1 MLIIFIMLLNLLTPI
16 VYSAYTEDIGKYRKM
31 AENIV
36 RNFIVIEGYR
46 YKRLFSGFLPSDRW
60 IAFNQDS
67 TTIRFSSHILK
78 YVPPPLYS
86 PLYPNYLIRNNTVIT
101 IPKGDSVILSLST
114 ILFAAAMNGYSSL
127 LDLPCEQKEMKSLL
141 TGHSWALNE
150 FDVKVTND
158 GVVFLSN
165 SSRKSRGPPI
175 FLEAFY
181 WDIQNPQYRD
191 GVLSNYEDLLK
202 GIRNLSNYE
211 PKVKALYF
219 PFLIQWSIDN
229 QSAGVIYPA
238 VLSDTLPA
246 AQVPYA
252 LRKDIKFTVA
262 YQNSSQK
269 PFKILMPSSA
279 GSYIYYSTM
288 DLLDPIKSLKD
299 NTIIVAPAPNA
310 KVGTE
315 FTLTIYVTHTILNEV
330 EAKYII
336 RFKVGDEFWTYLQGS
351 EFAKETISNLMHRG
365 REISVGHT
373 CLSKRVGSCF
383 EQNDSLRKIVA
394 YYYHRASPPNYNL
407 ELTHYYHAIPRV
419 NVKVLGYGPYGEA
432 IIEVSLYAK
441 LNNVYLLEERYFYFS
456 GSPCSSE
463 IEHIEWWQ
471 GPPRGLGGDRVDI
484 SADIKSGMIKY
495 STSVK
500 AVLIAGGALPV
511 GAALIPPLGQK
522 GSWQASARSEVE
534 HNSLGYNV
542 RCCYDCVPR
551 NITIK
556 LHGKNTEVTEWYCY
570 PREAV
575 SMSKRVEKEK
585 INSQVTGINIYL
597 DPVPDV
603 FRYLKTNSS
612 DLNMVF
618 IPEVEGW
625 KICYRRSFSLPGW
638 QLKEVRWR
646 DPYVWEYFSAFNPV
660 WYLRYR
666 PSGRAEEIDILKESY
681 VRLSVSNFYVAPG
694 DNVSGSVEVVYGG
707 KGAETDVDIEIL
719 VEDATYR
726 LLSVHTNSS
735 GIGSFTFKVPP
746 IKFIEGLLG
755 LNVSSDNVTEITL
768 EVIARE
774 SKYNL
779 SDYALIHVPLRSVI
793 AGFLYVADL
802 SLTYSNERITTPA
815 VSVTF
820 THLNAELIDG
830 EVNDIKHDAA
840 ATISALTGEHVNFI
854 ITATNVDNRSE
865 VYEVNTSLSS
875 YMLRVPEGT
884 YEVALTVKVGDR
896 VFKME
901 PEVVEVGRDSVVVH
915 NINVPVPIIIRAE
928 KLLEEVKDWSL
939 RNSDVYY
946 MMLALL
952 KSFGNATDELSDA
965 VDLLMQGTEEGVNSV
980 GSSVDSAV
988 SEILSS
994 LYYSPP
1000 RSVGFT
1006 NSVIS
1011 YLEGMRSVLKSY
1023 DPERIAKYVST
1034 VNATLKIPEEVRT
1047 LLLLD
1052 RTDSLPKY
1060 DPDEV
1065 RRDPNNPYHKAIRL
1079 MLYLAYLRNRKR
1091 HIPNVVWTLV
1101 KLSSL
1106 QTVIWMSKNLW
1117 FFRAPFGPL
1126 KSVNPILWFRLKA
1139 FQISLLALGG
1149 LDLNL
1154 GISKSLTMSFLRKCQ
1169 ERYGI
1174 DPGTVITAY
1183 FKITRFA
1190 LAATVGE
1197 FRKDMNFE
1205 VMFHLINMILG
1216 NVVLNSIYI
1225 PRQEKYLQVFVDEV
1239 KAGNF
1244 NGSLED
1250 AIRNAEVMDYNTN
1263 NFESFSEGMIQI
1275 VNSVLNVGRAVSGIL
1290 EIGSVAQTIFDK
1302 NYLDTGD
1309 QVYKIISYTSGN
1321 LVFHEWRKASVARFS
1336 TKLQEFFRSA
1346 NLGNLV
1352 KVLKTSSTAALGLTV
1367 ALAASDILLFS
1378 PKYSSATAVTILNS
1392 SIMAEKISFPEGVFK
1407 LFSSSSLSKSSKSES
1422 RGIACYFLRNYAAR
1436 ACLSSS
1442 SKLELGSSRLRYA
1455 STSVSGWEDALAMT
1469 QAVMRVRDS
1478 LNTGYANFS
1487 DIADVMDLLRSVKQ
1501 KLIEL
1506 ELEAEASGKDPTQYT
1521 QYRVALEEAF
1531 EEFIDELAIYF
1542 AIPGINVKRA
1552 EEASDRLTAILRNI
1566 SKLPEPTWTV
1576 TGDCYRLV
1584 TDIYPS
1590 LTKEG
1595 VYVVEITP
1603 YGNPPSEGTLTIS
1616 GVNVVTNVTEVT
1628 VDLSRPIK
1636 IYVETEVI
1644 EEGIAGILK
1653 AALSVDGIVQD
1664 VSYASVIK
1672 PLLKLWSSTYG
1683 NTEVLSLVPAEIEIT
1698 GNTINL
1704 KDVGTN
1710 YIVVKTG
1717 AEMNI
1722 TATKGV
1728 YEVTTLRDIDGNYIY
1743 FILSV
1748 ECKSVTGSPGQFT
1761 QIPIDPLTAGLV
1773 AATLIGTVAAYI
1785 LKKKS
1790 LQKE

>member
-1 MLIIFIMLLNLLTPI
+1 M
-16 VYSAYTEDIGKYRKM
+16 E
-31 AENIV
+31 
-36 RNFIVIEGYR
+36 
-46 YKRLFSGFLPSDRW
+46 
-60 IAFNQDS
+60 
-67 TTIRFSSHILK
+67 
-78 YVPPPLYS
+78 
-86 PLYPNYLIRNNTVIT
+86 
-101 IPKGDSVILSLST
+101 
-114 ILFAAAMNGYSSL
+114 
-127 LDLPCEQKEMKSLL
+127 
-141 TGHSWALNE
+141 
-150 FDVKVTND
+150 
-158 GVVFLSN
+158 
-165 SSRKSRGPPI
+165 
-175 FLEAFY
+175 
-181 WDIQNPQYRD
+181 
-191 GVLSNYEDLLK
+191 
-202 GIRNLSNYE
+202 
-211 PKVKALYF
+211 
-219 PFLIQWSIDN
+219 
-229 QSAGVIYPA
+229 
-238 VLSDTLPA
+238 
-246 AQVPYA
+246 
-252 LRKDIKFTVA
+252 
-262 YQNSSQK
+262 
-269 PFKILMPSSA
+269 
-279 GSYIYYSTM
+279 
-288 DLLDPIKSLKD
+288 LLDPIGSLKD

-330 EAKYII
+330 KAKYVI

-351 EFAKETISNLMHRG
+351 EFTKETISNLMHWG

-373 CLSKRVGSCF
+373 CLSKRLGSCF
-383 EQNDSLRKIVA
+383 EQNDSLREITA
-394 YYYHRASPPNYNL
+394 YYHRYVECTANPPNQVL
-407 ELTHYYHAIPRV
+407 EMTHYYQAIPRV

-441 LNNVYLLEERYFYFS
+441 LNNVYHLEKRHCCFY
-456 GSPCSSE
+456 GPCKPVVVKA
-463 IEHIEWWQ
+463 W
-471 GPPRGLGGDRVDI
+471 PRGGDIVDI
-484 SADIKSGMIKY
+484 FADIKSGMIKY

-511 GAALIPPLGQK
+511 GTALIPPLGQK
-522 GSWQASARSEVE
+522 GSWQASARSIVE
-534 HNSLGYNV
+534 HNSLEYIVSCRYECVNASKSGWGWLGRKLYCFPLENV
-542 RCCYDCVPR
+542 LRS
-551 NITIK
+551 N
-556 LHGKNTEVTEWYCY
+556 
-570 PREAV
+570 
-575 SMSKRVEKEK
+575 RVEKEK

-612 DLNMVF
+612 DLNMAF
-618 IPEVEGW
+618 IPEAEGW
-625 KICYRRSFSLPGW
+625 KIGYRRSFSSPDG
-638 QLKEVRWR
+638 QLKEAHWR
-646 DPYVWEYFSAFNPV
+646 DPYAYEYFSAFNPV

-681 VRLSVSNFYVAPG
+681 VRLSVSNFYAAPG

-707 KGAETDVDIEIL
+707 EGAETDVDIEIL

-735 GIGSFTFKVPP
+735 GIGSFTFKVPS
-746 IKFIEGLLG
+746 IKYIEGLLG
-755 LNVSSDNVTEITL
+755 LNVSSVNVTEITL

-779 SDYALIHVPLRSVI
+779 SDYSLIHVPLRSVI

-802 SLTYSNERITTPA
+802 PLTYSNERITTPT

-820 THLNAELIDG
+820 THLNAGLIDG
-830 EVNDIKHDAA
+830 EVNDVEHDAA
-840 ATISALTGEHVNFI
+840 AAISALTGEHVSFI
-854 ITATNVDNRSE
+854 ITATNVNNRSE

-901 PEVVEVGRDSVVVH
+901 PEVVEVGYDSIVVH

-965 VDLLMQGTEEGVNSV
+965 VDLLIRGTEEGVNSV
-980 GSSVDSAV
+980 GSSVDYAV

-1000 RSVGFT
+1000 GSVGFT
-1006 NSVIS
+1006 NSIMS

-1023 DPERIAKYVST
+1023 DPERIAKYIST
-1034 VNATLKIPEEVRT
+1034 VNATLKIPKEVRS

-1052 RTDSLPKY
+1052 RIDSLPKY
-1060 DPDEV
+1060 DSDEV
-1065 RRDPNNPYHKAIRL
+1065 RRNPDNPYYKAIRL
-1079 MLYLAYLRNRKR
+1079 MLYLAYLKNRER

-1106 QTVIWMSKNLW
+1106 QTVIWMTKNLW

-1154 GISKSLTMSFLRKCQ
+1154 GISKSLTMSFLRKCR
-1169 ERYGI
+1169 EKYGI
-1174 DPGTVITAY
+1174 DPGAAITAY
-1183 FKITRFA
+1183 FKIVRFA
-1190 LAATVGE
+1190 LAAAVGE

-1225 PRQEKYLQVFVDEV
+1225 PRLEKYLQVFVDEV

-1244 NGSLED
+1244 DGSLED
-1250 AIRNAEVMDYNTN
+1250 ALRNAEVMDYNTN
-1263 NFESFSEGMIQI
+1263 SFESFSEGMIQI

-1309 QVYKIISYTSGN
+1309 QVYKIISYTSRN

-1336 TKLQEFFRSA
+1336 AKLQEFFRSA

-1352 KVLKTSSTAALGLTV
+1352 KVLKTSSTAALGITV

-1378 PKYSSATAVTILNS
+1378 PRYASATAVTILNS
-1392 SIMAEKISFPEGVFK
+1392 SIKAEKISFPGGIFR
-1407 LFSSSSLSKSSKSES
+1407 LFSTGSLSKSSKPKSL
-1422 RGIACYFLRNYAAR
+1422 GIACYFPRDYTAGSRLIKLSKPE
-1436 ACLSSS
+1436 LSS
-1442 SKLELGSSRLRYA
+1442 GRLWNVPA
-1455 STSVSGWEDALAMT
+1455 SVSGWEDALAMS

-1478 LNTGYANFS
+1478 LTGGYVKFS
-1487 DIADVMDLLRSVKQ
+1487 DIADAMDLLRSVRK

-1506 ELEAEASGKDPTQYT
+1506 ELEAEASGKNPTKYV
-1521 QYRVALEEAF
+1521 QYRIALEEAF
-1531 EEFIDELAIYF
+1531 GEFIDELAVYF
-1542 AIPGINVKRA
+1542 NIPGINVERA
-1552 EEASDRLTAILRNI
+1552 EEASNKLTAILGSI
-1566 SKLPEPTWTV
+1566 SKLPEPAWTV
-1576 TGDCYRLV
+1576 TGNHYRLV
-1584 TDIYPS
+1584 VDVHPS

-1616 GVNVVTNVTEVT
+1616 GVNVETNVTEVT
-1628 VDLSRPIK
+1628 VDLSGPSK
-1636 IYVETEVI
+1636 IYVEAEVI
-1644 EEGIAGILK
+1644 KKGIAGILE
-1653 AALSVDGIVQD
+1653 AALAVDGIVQD

-1672 PLLKLWSSTYG
+1672 PLLNLWNSTYG
-1683 NTEVLSLVPAEIEIT
+1683 SIEVLSLVPAKIEVT
-1698 GNTINL
+1698 SNTISL

-1710 YIVVKTG
+1710 YIVVKTD

-1728 YEVTTLRDIDGNYIY
+1728 YGVTALRDVDGNYVY

-1748 ECKSVTGSPGQFT
+1748 ECESITGSSGQF
-1761 QIPIDPLTAGLV
+1761 IPVPINPLTAGLV
-1773 AATLIGTVAAYI
+1773 TATLIGAVAYI
-1785 LKKKS
+1785 LKKKF
-1790 LQKE
+1790 LKAKQ